1 MSSYSLD
8 SKFITCEC
16 DTKDGI
22 VALDL
27 DHISGKNA
35 LDSLTS
41 TLKNSNYKVMICYN
55 LVFNFK
61 IFCHN
66 YGSIITLILFVI
78 YVLFMIYYCCRDIIP
93 IKVSISNLIFEEQ
106 QKVQN
111 NVIAMKSFIFNPKSE
126 KLKKST
132 KGKKTK
138 QSKSAKD
145 YAPPKKAR
153 VRRTDNN
160 KYKDNSF
167 EGKKQSGEIRLMEI
181 VKSKRRSIKNKPQ
194 DDQSLNSDKVRKRK
208 SIQDYRDENFL
219 KTREQLLNINSN
231 EKKTVILDNNI
242 VESQS
247 NLNPKGKK
255 GVKGKKEDKDKKNI
269 QDSYDDFELNNMN
282 YQDACDLDKRSCIS
296 TYWSVL
302 KREHYVLFTFCSRND
317 YNLFYVKIERFFILI
332 CTEMTMNGM
341 FFVHESMY
349 KKQTG
354 GLTFAQKLPQ
364 IIFSILVTHAMEI
377 ILCFLSMTD
386 VHYYQIKALPKK
398 EKTDEKIFDI
408 IACMQRKLT
417 GFFIFTFLVFLFHWY
432 FISAFC
438 AVYQNTQEI
447 FLRDSGI
454 AILTSLIDPFFI
466 YGITSILRTISL
478 SACCKKKLGC
488 VYKISDLIP
497 IF

>member
-1 MSSYSLD
+1 
-8 SKFITCEC
+8 
-16 DTKDGI
+16 
-22 VALDL
+22 
-27 DHISGKNA
+27 
-35 LDSLTS
+35 
-41 TLKNSNYKVMICYN
+41 
-55 LVFNFK
+55 
-61 IFCHN
+61 
-66 YGSIITLILFVI
+66 
-78 YVLFMIYYCCRDIIP
+78 
-93 IKVSISNLIFEEQ
+93 
-106 QKVQN
+106 
-111 NVIAMKSFIFNPKSE
+111 
-126 KLKKST
+126 
-132 KGKKTK
+132 
-138 QSKSAKD
+138 
-145 YAPPKKAR
+145 
-153 VRRTDNN
+153 
-160 KYKDNSF
+160 
-167 EGKKQSGEIRLMEI
+167 MEI

-194 DDQSLNSDKVRKRK
+194 DDQSINSDKVRKRK

-242 VESQS
+242 IESQS

-255 GVKGKKEDKDKKNI
+255 GDKGKKEDKEKKNI

-386 VHYYQIKALPKK
+386 VNYYQIKALPKE

-408 IACMQRKLT
+408 IACMKRKLT
-417 GFFIFTFLVFLFHWY
+417 GFFIFTFFVFLFHWY

-438 AVYQNTQEI
+438 AVYQNTQVI

-454 AILTSLIDPFFI
+454 AILTSLIDPFII
-466 YGITSILRTISL
+466 YGITSILRAISL
-478 SACCKKKLGC
+478 CACCKKKLGC